1 MSLYTVAARATTH
14 DTRYSAQCFH
24 RVILVMVRNSL
35 GPYQLVRRLGR
46 GGMAE
51 VHLATSYGASG
62 FQRTVAIKTLAPELV
77 GNAELE
83 RALIHEATLAGKL
96 HHRNLVAV
104 LGLGVDD
111 GLYYVVM
118 EYVDGGDLAGA
129 VLPEP
134 LALHVVGEV
143 ALGLAHLHAACDE
156 RGLPLGIVHRD
167 ISPSNVLVST
177 TGDVKLA
184 DFGIAKATALAD
196 LTAAGTRKGTYAY
209 MSPEQLAGESV
220 TPASDQFG
228 LAVTLVELITGARPF
243 AGDTPWATMEAMRA
257 GDTQLD
263 GLAGDVEHVVR
274 RALALDSRARFAT
287 VDALRSAL
295 DDLRVT
301 RERAGTAE
309 LAAWVRVRR
318 Q

>member
-1 MSLYTVAARATTH
+1 
-14 DTRYSAQCFH
+14 
-24 RVILVMVRNSL
+24 VIHIMRTI
-35 GPYQLVRRLGR
+35 GPYQLIRRLGR

-51 VHLATSYGASG
+51 VHLAASYGASG

-118 EYVDGGDLAGA
+118 EYVDGGDLAGIT
-129 VLPEP
+129 LPES
-134 LALHVVGEV
+134 LALHVVGEL
-143 ALGLAHLHAACDE
+143 ALGLAHLHAARDE

-196 LTAAGTRKGTYAY
+196 VTAAGTRKGTYAY
-209 MSPEQLAGESV
+209 MSPEQLAGEPV

-243 AGDTPWATMEAMRA
+243 AGDTPWATMEAIRG
-257 GDTQLD
+257 GDAQLD
-263 GLAGDVEHVVR
+263 GLAGDVEHIVR
-274 RALALDSRARFAT
+274 RALEPRSADRFAT
-287 VDALRSAL
+287 VDEFRVALGEVARMRA
-295 DDLRVT
+295 
-301 RERAGTAE
+301 REGIYAGTAE
-309 LAAWVRVRR
+309 LADAIRLHLR
-318 Q
+318 QR